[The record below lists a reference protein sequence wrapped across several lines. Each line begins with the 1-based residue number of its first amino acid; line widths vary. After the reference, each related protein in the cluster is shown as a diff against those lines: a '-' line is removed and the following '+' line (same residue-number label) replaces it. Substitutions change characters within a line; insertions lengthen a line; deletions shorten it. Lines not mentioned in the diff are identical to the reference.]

1 MISYFLKKSNSSV
14 FLKVAA
20 FLFRNRRR
28 IRIYDMEAEE
38 EDLDDDTLGTS
49 GMSSDLNTSG

>member
-1 MISYFLKKSNSSV
+1 
-14 FLKVAA
+14 
-20 FLFRNRRR
+20 
-28 IRIYDMEAEE
+28 MEAEE